1 MDPVPAVSVQ
11 HAPGCAL
18 HITRLPD
25 LLPVRWTAILR
36 SSLAEQLRMRS
47 RKKVQKDLV
56 EAEATLER
64 FTW

>member
-1 MDPVPAVSVQ
+1 MHV
-11 HAPGCAL
+11 
-18 HITRLPD
+18 TRLPN
-25 LLPVRWTAILR
+25 LLPVRQAVLPC
-36 SSLAEQLRMRS
+36 SSGAGFDFRRRLSCS

>member
-1 MDPVPAVSVQ
+1 MYWERHNA
-11 HAPGCAL
+11 
-18 HITRLPD
+18 
-25 LLPVRWTAILR
+25 LPVDTSTQPRCI
-36 SSLAEQLRMRS
+36 S